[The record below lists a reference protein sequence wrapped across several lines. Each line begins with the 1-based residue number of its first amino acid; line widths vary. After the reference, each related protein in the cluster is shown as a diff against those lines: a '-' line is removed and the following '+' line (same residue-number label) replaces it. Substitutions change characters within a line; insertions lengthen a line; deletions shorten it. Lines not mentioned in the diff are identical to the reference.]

1 MGEIPSDCP
10 FSTHCSLHPMALPAP
25 EFLGVLL
32 EPPNNN
38 PAPPS
43 PHTHTFG
50 FVLHMLELLFVL
62 LPHDYLHL
70 RMFRHSYLNVD
81 MMLSARYF
89 HFLFLCYSNCVT
101 SIDLSSSSQTLFS
114 VISHLKFLQKVILL
128 QLDQSCSTLK
138 NFSNV

>member
-1 MGEIPSDCP
+1 MTVHFPLIAHYIQWHSPP
-10 FSTHCSLHPMALPAP
+10 LNSLVY
-25 EFLGVLL
+25 FWSLL
-32 EPPNNN
+32 ITTMPHHH
-38 PAPPS
+38 
-43 PHTHTFG
+43 HTHTFG